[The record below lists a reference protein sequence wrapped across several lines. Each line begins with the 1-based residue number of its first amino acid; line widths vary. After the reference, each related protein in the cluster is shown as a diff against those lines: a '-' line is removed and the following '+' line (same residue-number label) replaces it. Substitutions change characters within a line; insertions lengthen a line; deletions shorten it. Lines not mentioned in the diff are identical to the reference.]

1 MKNEMEE
8 YTMVKVITDNNLQEA
23 KKEELAVLDFSAVW
37 CGPCSMLAPVL
48 EGLAEEM
55 SGDVAFYNIDV
66 DKNPQLAAEYQIMN
80 IPALVLLKNGEKA
93 GMTVGFQPKESLK
106 KFIEDHRG

>member
-1 MKNEMEE
+1 
-8 YTMVKVITDNNLQEA
+8 MVNVISNNDLSET
-23 KKEELAVLDFSAVW
+23 KKEKLALLDFSATW

-48 EGLAEEM
+48 KELSEELAGEVGVY
-55 SGDVAFYNIDV
+55 SIDV
-66 DKNPQLAAEYQIMN
+66 DQNPQLAVEYRIMN

-106 KFIEDHRG
+106 KFIEEHK